1 MHSNQYSTAATNGSA
16 GRYHACIFLF
26 LHSSPYLPLNHLNFT
41 LANKL
46 HASTPSSN
54 VSTPIHDNSQNSSSS
69 SSTSVEKGDLAAS
82 RINEYVT
89 NPEHAHVQHRHASS
103 QQAIRT
109 HTNTMG
115 SYLAAFNDTMNQGGN

>member
-1 MHSNQYSTAATNGSA
+1 MALPEGI
-16 GRYHACIFLF
+16 RLRIFFLALF
-26 LHSSPYLPLNHLNFT
+26 SLSSLNHLNFT
-41 LANKL
+41 LANRVQT
-46 HASTPSSN
+46 STPSSSP
-54 VSTPIHDNSQNSSSS
+54 STPIHDNSKNSSSS
-69 SSTSVEKGDLAAS
+69 SSISVESGDLAAY

-115 SYLAAFNDTMNQGGN
+115 SYLAAFDDTMNQGGN

>member
-1 MHSNQYSTAATNGSA
+1 M
-16 GRYHACIFLF
+16 
-26 LHSSPYLPLNHLNFT
+26 
-41 LANKL
+41 
-46 HASTPSSN
+46 PSHN
-54 VSTPIHDNSQNSSSS
+54 NRQSSSLL
-69 SSTSVEKGDLAAS
+69 SSTTCEKRDLAAY

-115 SYLAAFNDTMNQGGN
+115 SYLAAFDDTMSEGGN

>member
-1 MHSNQYSTAATNGSA
+1 MDLLGGIMLAHF
-16 GRYHACIFLF
+16 FLDIISF
-26 LHSSPYLPLNHLNFT
+26 TFAKSPQRLKCT
-41 LANKL
+41 LANML
-46 HASTPSSN
+46 HTSTLSSN
-54 VSTPIHDNSQNSSSS
+54 SITPNNDESKSSSS
-69 SSTSVEKGDLAAS
+69 FSSKSVEKRDLAAY

-115 SYLAAFNDTMNQGGN
+115 SYLAAFDDSMNQGGD